1 MKEYKAKHLSEY
13 IDEVTYRAGRTAG
26 LTAVL
31 RGKRTSGNSRGEGS
45 LAGIRLAENH
55 SKDSHKENKKNTA
68 SGPAIRNGG
77 ENRSFSEKPPFDK
90 EIIAERGGLII
101 KIVLVALMV
110 LFLVFVY
117 KSNSARDVA
126 VSDIGKKMEKE
137 TDIDKYMKACGDR
150 DLLQFMGLESRNYDS
165 YIY

>member
-26 LTAVL
+26 LKAVL

-68 SGPAIRNGG
+68 APARQSETGERTDLSVKNIHLIR
-77 ENRSFSEKPPFDK
+77 RLLPK
-90 EIIAERGGLII
+90 EAGL
-101 KIVLVALMV
+101 
-110 LFLVFVY
+110 
-117 KSNSARDVA
+117 S
-126 VSDIGKKMEKE
+126 
-137 TDIDKYMKACGDR
+137 
-150 DLLQFMGLESRNYDS
+150 
-165 YIY
+165 